1 MAEIREL
8 ILFLQAALRDLES
21 RLSDFEESAAS
32 LEEFKST
39 LDGVRTTVL
48 AVLAAAD
55 PSDYQRYVRRFRL
68 RRATQVCQSILF
80 SLLDGTITR
89 DAPGMPR
96 LRAAISEVL
105 PELDTPGD

>member
-1 MAEIREL
+1 MAEVRES
-8 ILFLQAALRDLES
+8 ILFVQAALRDLES
-21 RLSDFEESAAS
+21 KLSDLEESTAG

-39 LDGVRTTVL
+39 LDNVRTTVL
-48 AVLAAAD
+48 AVLAASD
-55 PSDYQRYVRRFRL
+55 PSDYQQYVRRFRL

-80 SLLDGTITR
+80 SLLDGTTTR

-105 PELDTPGD
+105 PRLDTQGD